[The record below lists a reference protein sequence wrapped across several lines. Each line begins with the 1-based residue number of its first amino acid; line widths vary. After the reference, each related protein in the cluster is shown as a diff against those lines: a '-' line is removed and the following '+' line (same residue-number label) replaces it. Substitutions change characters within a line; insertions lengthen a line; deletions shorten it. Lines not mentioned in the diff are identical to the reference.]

1 MCDDLKRARPLVK
14 NCTAIS
20 EIRGK
25 NVGAGSGLMN
35 VRKFHSLNLYRKTL
49 YLQLKGQRFD
59 SYIKYEASS

>member
-14 NCTAIS
+14 NCTATS

-35 VRKFHSLNLYRKTL
+35 VRKLHSLNLCRKIS